1 MLVSYFSSV
10 TAAFHIAET
19 SVVGAGENSGNTTVG
34 SYLYLVAG
42 TPAPVGHD
50 VYHTGSFGGTTHG
63 VLEKTCVV
71 VGPTNVGTGVTCTNI
86 GSMKALEGD
95 SGGPVYW
102 YSATLQYPYV
112 VPEGIEWGSAQ
123 ETVYVTHLGQ
133 YVTHSVTLYS
143 PLSAIESDLGATMN
157 PATVQ

>member
-1 MLVSYFSSV
+1 
-10 TAAFHIAET
+10 
-19 SVVGAGENSGNTTVG
+19 
-34 SYLYLVAG
+34 
-42 TPAPVGHD
+42 
-50 VYHTGSFGGTTHG
+50 
-63 VLEKTCVV
+63 
-71 VGPTNVGTGVTCTNI
+71 VTCTNI